1 MDFYEAL
8 AQYEEKFGELISN
21 NLFRFEKE
29 LKEISLKDDS
39 FKTHSERIN
48 NNSILEIINEI
59 KHSNNL
65 MHLLYTKYNLYKNK
79 YFIYAKDVLKK
90 KNINNF
96 NQKGIINYNI
106 TPIILNKDII
116 KDEIK
121 EKLKKE
127 IKEQFINE
135 LIKQTEKVKNAKSD
149 IDSNYNKLNYNKKMN
164 RKLSLTENN
173 LDSND
178 DSNLIKKRLNR
189 EKFENNNKQN
199 NPKKSISLLN
209 DNALNH
215 NYEIM
220 KKNTNLFYFDT
231 DEKKINRL
239 NTDINKSKDNIFNNK
254 RNNITIF
261 KENKNK
267 ENIKKIHIR
276 NIKLNNG
283 KNYTEKDKDEQKKEN
298 KKKITII
305 KFKIGNNNK
314 ENEHE
319 KEIRKTKAKIKEK
332 VKINFKGKRI
342 LSSRMTIKNDK

>member
-21 NLFRFEKE
+21 NLFLFEKE
-29 LKEISLKDDS
+29 LKEISLKEDS
-39 FKTHSERIN
+39 HKTYSERIN

-59 KHSNNL
+59 KNSNNL

-90 KNINNF
+90 KNINHF

-121 EKLKKE
+121 EKIKKE
-127 IKEQFINE
+127 IKEKFIIE
-135 LIKQTEKVKNAKSD
+135 LIKQSEKEKNTQNN
-149 IDSNYNKLNYNKKMN
+149 IINCNYIKKKNKN
-164 RKLSLTENN
+164 LSFTENN
-173 LDSND
+173 LDVSD
-178 DSNLIKKRLNR
+178 DSNLVKKRLNR
-189 EKFENNNKQN
+189 EKFEKNNEQN
-199 NPKKSISLLN
+199 NPKKSISLIN
-209 DNALNH
+209 ENTLNH
-215 NYEIM
+215 NYEIL
-220 KKNTNLFYFDT
+220 KKNKNLYFFDT
-231 DEKKINRL
+231 DDNINNRL
-239 NTDINKSKDNIFNNK
+239 NTEINKSKDNIFNNK
-254 RNNITIF
+254 KNNIKIF

-267 ENIKKIHIR
+267 ENIKKIHIK

-283 KNYTEKDKDEQKKEN
+283 KNNTEKDNLNEEQKKKN

-319 KEIRKTKAKIKEK
+319 KEIRKAKTKIKEK

-342 LSSRMTIKNDK
+342 LSSRMTIKNDN

>member
-8 AQYEEKFGELISN
+8 AQYEEKFGELITN
-21 NLFRFEKE
+21 NLFQFEKE
-29 LKEISLKDDS
+29 LKEISLKDNYH
-39 FKTHSERIN
+39 KNYSEKIN

-59 KHSNNL
+59 KNSKNL
-65 MHLLYTKYNLYKNK
+65 MHLLHTKYNLYKNK
-79 YFIYAKDVLKK
+79 YIIYAKDVLKK

-121 EKLKKE
+121 EKIKKE
-127 IKEQFINE
+127 IKEKFIIE
-135 LIKQTEKVKNAKSD
+135 LEKQIEIEK
-149 IDSNYNKLNYNKKMN
+149 NYMNNCNLNNLNYLQKINKSH
-164 RKLSLTENN
+164 SLTESDINE
-173 LDSND
+173 ND
-178 DSNLIKKRLNR
+178 DSNLMMKRLHK
-189 EKFENNNKQN
+189 EKFENKNKNN
-199 NPKKSISLLN
+199 NPKKSLSLLN
-209 DNALNH
+209 DNILNH

-220 KKNTNLFYFDT
+220 KKNNNLFYYDN
-231 DEKKINRL
+231 DNKNNRL

-254 RNNITIF
+254 GNNIIIF
-261 KENKNK
+261 TENKNK
-267 ENIKKIHIR
+267 EKIKKIHIK
-276 NIKLNNG
+276 NIKLNNV
-283 KNYTEKDKDEQKKEN
+283 KNNTEKDQLNEEPKQEN

-319 KEIRKTKAKIKEK
+319 KEIRKAKTKIKEK

-342 LSSRMTIKNDK
+342 LSSKMTIKNDK